1 MNIEK
6 IKPLVDIEV
15 KYIDDIKGFGVFA
28 NQFIP
33 KSTSIE
39 VCYSLKLPNVSLGHP
54 AFDYLYY
61 NIVNKNY
68 YLPFGFGSIYNHSD
82 TPNVYWEILSGEH
95 NIMKYS
101 SINDIK
107 TGDELTISYGDNYWK
122 NRNNKKKLL

>member
-1 MNIEK
+1 M
-6 IKPLVDIEV
+6 
-15 KYIDDIKGFGVFA
+15 
-28 NQFIP
+28 
-33 KSTSIE
+33 
-39 VCYSLKLPNVSLGHP
+39 
-54 AFDYLYY
+54 
-61 NIVNKNY
+61 
-68 YLPFGFGSIYNHSD
+68 PFGFGSIYNHSD